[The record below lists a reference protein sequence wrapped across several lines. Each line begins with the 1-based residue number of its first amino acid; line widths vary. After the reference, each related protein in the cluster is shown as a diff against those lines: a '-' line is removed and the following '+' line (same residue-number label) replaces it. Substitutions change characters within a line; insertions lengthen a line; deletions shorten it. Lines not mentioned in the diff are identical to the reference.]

1 MRQLFID
8 SRDRVS
14 GTSTDFVIVLP
25 ETLVVEGGNR
35 RARIDNLRI
44 PLTVPT
50 IRTGV
55 NDTIIVRV
63 DGVSY
68 TAQIRQANYDG
79 IGLAAAIQ
87 SALSASAPGTWTV
100 SYDISNIALY
110 MACSRNFVITGGT
123 YSAQLMAHPY
133 TNTATS
139 YNFTYVNVLGIDIMY
154 LSSSKF
160 MNLDTIGPK
169 GAHDT
174 LTCAVVTTEFGSVLD
189 VSMPTDVFFNIPAM
203 TTQQLDFQLR
213 DRNYNILSIVPNI
226 SFVLVID

>member
-1 MRQLFID
+1 MTI
-8 SRDRVS
+8 
-14 GTSTDFVIVLP
+14 
-25 ETLVVEGGNR
+25 
-35 RARIDNLRI
+35 
-44 PLTVPT
+44 PT

-55 NDTIIVRV
+55 NDTIIVQV
-63 DGVSY
+63 DGASR

-79 IGLAAAIQ
+79 LGLAAAIQ
-87 SALSASAPGTWTV
+87 TALSASAPGTWTV
-100 SYDISNIALY
+100 TYDVSNIAMY
-110 MACSRNFVITGGT
+110 IGCSRNFTITGGS
-123 YSAQLMAHPY
+123 YAAQLMAHPY

-174 LTCAVVTTEFGSVLD
+174 LTRAVVTTPFGSVLD
-189 VSMPTDVFFNIPAM
+189 VSMPQNVYINVPTM

-213 DRNYNILSIVPNI
+213 NRNYDILDIVPNI
-226 SFVLVID
+226 SFVLLID